1 MNICDGWWYPWTRI
15 PLGWTLNERTNVD
28 KLMQVERPKER
39 ASAREKER
47 KVKGE
52 VEIWESKRGR
62 ERARST
68 HFCRWI
74 ENWWDDVDEMGCTAP
89 REVAGQ
95 VCRSECCFWKR
106 GEVFLRKRVD
116 QVAVKRKRAR
126 LGSFN
131 VSSWF
136 LLSGREN
143 ARYDRHWLIALICAM
158 GR

>member
-1 MNICDGWWYPWTRI
+1 MVDDIRERVYLLDGHWT
-15 PLGWTLNERTNVD
+15 NEQMLTSWCKWKDR
-28 KLMQVERPKER
+28 KSERARERKKER
-39 ASAREKER
+39 W
-47 KVKGE
+47 KVKWRYERVKG
-52 VEIWESKRGR
+52 GR

-143 ARYDRHWLIALICAM
+143 ARYDRYWLIALICAM